1 MSFTAETV
9 AAQLA
14 RAVDLFRDPARK
26 EDQKRAF
33 RAFVA
38 IPQDAPVNQVFAL
51 LRALAEQ
58 PGVEEDIE
66 ARLRGSGASHVSVS
80 MARPTDPAPE
90 ELPPPATPAR
100 PDTLG
105 TRGLLRGN
113 PMSDIASP
121 AAPVA
126 GVADV
131 HQISAVPESRVP
143 SAPALPVAPSAPA
156 ADLRPPESV
165 PPIVREP
172 YAQLATPAVA
182 RATGGGGGGG
192 ARQ

>member
-1 MSFTAETV
+1 MSFTAESV

-26 EDQKRAF
+26 EDQKRVF
-33 RAFVA
+33 RAFVTMLQEQGITVRA
-38 IPQDAPVNQVFAL
+38 VGGHLLVNGAPVDGPEPEPLLRRLELHGVSEMTIPQDAPLNQVFAL

-58 PGVEEDIE
+58 PGLEEDIE

-90 ELPPPATPAR
+90 EPPRPATPAR

-113 PMSDIASP
+113 PMGDIASP

-131 HQISAVPESRVP
+131 HQISPVPESRAP
-143 SAPALPVAPSAPA
+143 STPAL
-156 ADLRPPESV
+156 
-165 PPIVREP
+165 
-172 YAQLATPAVA
+172 
-182 RATGGGGGGG
+182 
-192 ARQ
+192 